1 MAGAMPRQGT
11 TPKTTR
17 KSRRE
22 PRVAGA
28 AAAVYALCEHARD
41 ERTKVRAEAFR
52 VLGRVP
58 PDRFAIPTLIG
69 GMRDGEAVVRIA
81 AIRAVRHYA
90 GESAAG
96 VLLPLLLDVLAN
108 ARGGE
113 RHAASQAVTALTGNP
128 ERRWT
133 RTARDRVDRALLH
146 ELARRELPRLP
157 AETDREVDT
166 RAPVRDG

>member
-28 AAAVYALCEHARD
+28 TAAVYALCEHARD

-81 AIRAVRHYA
+81 DIRAARHYA
-90 GESAAG
+90 GGSSRGGWVA
-96 VLLPLLLDVLAN
+96 VVLA
-108 ARGGE
+108 
-113 RHAASQAVTALTGNP
+113 
-128 ERRWT
+128 
-133 RTARDRVDRALLH
+133 
-146 ELARRELPRLP
+146 
-157 AETDREVDT
+157 
-166 RAPVRDG
+166 

>member
-1 MAGAMPRQGT
+1 
-11 TPKTTR
+11 
-17 KSRRE
+17 
-22 PRVAGA
+22 
-28 AAAVYALCEHARD
+28 
-41 ERTKVRAEAFR
+41 
-52 VLGRVP
+52 
-58 PDRFAIPTLIG
+58 
-69 GMRDGEAVVRIA
+69 
-81 AIRAVRHYA
+81 
-90 GESAAG
+90 
-96 VLLPLLLDVLAN
+96 LLPLLLDVLAN

-166 RAPVRDG
+166 LAPVRDG

>member
-1 MAGAMPRQGT
+1 M
-11 TPKTTR
+11 
-17 KSRRE
+17 
-22 PRVAGA
+22 
-28 AAAVYALCEHARD
+28 YALCEHARD

-113 RHAASQAVTALTGNP
+113 RHAASQAVTAPP
-128 ERRWT
+128 EGGEPNT
-133 RTARDRVDRALLH
+133 RNAK
-146 ELARRELPRLP
+146 LA
-157 AETDREVDT
+157 AS
-166 RAPVRDG
+166 VRCTTTQE